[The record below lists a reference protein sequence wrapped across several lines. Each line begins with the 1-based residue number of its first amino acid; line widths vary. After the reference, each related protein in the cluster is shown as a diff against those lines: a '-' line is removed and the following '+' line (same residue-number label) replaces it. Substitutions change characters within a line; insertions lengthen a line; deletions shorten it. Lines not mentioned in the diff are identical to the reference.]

1 MILSN
6 KYSNDRK
13 DNFLNKMMEVW
24 IVNKK
29 KITILA
35 CTLFMVMSL
44 GACGKAK
51 EDEFTV
57 TQQESESVDSEI
69 NNDENTESEDS
80 QINKDENTESKD
92 SGIKKEEDTDTEN
105 SSIKQPQSSMQKV
118 EGTEEKLTSDQL
130 LDLFVNGSIDAVD
143 SKDMTSK
150 YSIADFHIGSGEK
163 NSYSIGEKMDLDN
176 DGENELII
184 RGTYG
189 GVYFDARDN
198 KVYAFARGD
207 GDANI
212 LSYTYY
218 NGEIWILYS
227 NSVNEGAES
236 YHMEKYEGA
245 DKLVAKMNFSEKFAD
260 ANNPKAGKKYVLNG
274 KEISSDE
281 YASFAS
287 KIFAAEESTD

>member
-1 MILSN
+1 
-6 KYSNDRK
+6 
-13 DNFLNKMMEVW
+13 
-24 IVNKK
+24 
-29 KITILA
+29 
-35 CTLFMVMSL
+35 
-44 GACGKAK
+44 
-51 EDEFTV
+51 
-57 TQQESESVDSEI
+57 
-69 NNDENTESEDS
+69 
-80 QINKDENTESKD
+80 
-92 SGIKKEEDTDTEN
+92 
-105 SSIKQPQSSMQKV
+105 
-118 EGTEEKLTSDQL
+118 
-130 LDLFVNGSIDAVD
+130 
-143 SKDMTSK
+143 
-150 YSIADFHIGSGEK
+150 
-163 NSYSIGEKMDLDN
+163 MDLDN

-281 YASFAS
+281 YAAFAS